1 MPLTKEALAH
11 YEDAAR
17 LYCQRIGENPEERVN
32 KPHPELRGVID
43 RSTRL
48 WHLAA
53 EKLHDLSMMLT
64 SLKDA
69 AEAKA
74 ARGDLPSGKVLLDS

>member
-1 MPLTKEALAH
+1 MLNEIQLAH
-11 YEDAAR
+11 YEIAAR
-17 LYCQRIGENPEERVN
+17 LYCERIGENPEQRVPR
-32 KPHPELRGVID
+32 PHPSIRGVID
-43 RSTRL
+43 TTQRT

-69 AEAKA
+69 AEQKA
-74 ARGDLPSGKVLLDS
+74 ASGDLPSGKVLLS